1 MTGCLNYQ
9 QIKIE
14 YQLPTRLLQ
23 LLPIVEWK
31 WDCITMEFVIRFLK
45 TSQWKDYIWV
55 IMDKLTKSAHF
66 LAIKAIDFLL
76 VLSQLYI
83 KEIVRLHGVPLS
95 IVYGDNPRFT
105 SYF

>member
-14 YQLPTRLLQ
+14 YQQPTKLLQ

-31 WDCITMEFVIRFLK
+31 K
-45 TSQWKDYIWV
+45 TSQGKEYIWV
-55 IMDKLTKSAHF
+55 IVDKLTKSAHF
-66 LAIKAIDFLL
+66 LAIKAIDFMP

-95 IVYGDNPRFT
+95 IVSYHNPHFT
-105 SYF
+105 SYFLAKFVKSIRN